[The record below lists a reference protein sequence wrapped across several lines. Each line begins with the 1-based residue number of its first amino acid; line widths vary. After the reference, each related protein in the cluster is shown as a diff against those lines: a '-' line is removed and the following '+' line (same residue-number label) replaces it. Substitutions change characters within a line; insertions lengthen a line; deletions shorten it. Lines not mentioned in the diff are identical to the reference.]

1 MKLTKLITSVVMLC
15 ALCACG
21 EQIFIPPVTPAVFP
35 SSTPRILSPTP
46 IILMASAT
54 TTFTPLPS
62 TPSFTPTIT
71 QVPTLEA
78 TSTPTPSVTLPP
90 LPAIGLEILGCD
102 TSLDILHQMGEVT
115 NAYPV
120 LRNAGPL
127 DMTNVCA
134 TLSASD
140 EGRLHPD
147 KTSCVASLPAGYQV
161 ILKLTVDTTSQSA
174 TTIRVDATS
183 QEGSTASVTRTS
195 CTEIGLPEGLP
206 NSVGRIEP
214 IH

>member
-1 MKLTKLITSVVMLC
+1 MKLTKLIASLVMLC
-15 ALCACG
+15 ALGACG
-21 EQIFIPPVTPAVFP
+21 EQIFIPPVTPAAFP

-46 IILMASAT
+46 LILMASAT
-54 TTFTPLPS
+54 ATFTPLPS
-62 TPSFTPTIT
+62 VPSSTPTLT
-71 QVPTLEA
+71 LVPTLEA
-78 TSTPTPSVTLPP
+78 TSTPTASATLPP

-102 TSLDILHQMGEVT
+102 TSLDLLHQMGEVT

-127 DMTNVCA
+127 DLTNVCA

-140 EGRLHPD
+140 EGRPHPD
-147 KTSCVASLPAGYQV
+147 KSACAASLPAGYQV

-183 QEGSTASVTRTS
+183 QEGAAASVTRSS
-195 CTEIGLPEGLP
+195 CKEIGLPEGLP